1 LAQSAQA
8 RGVRGSQEGNAQAR
22 GIATQKGVTHVET
35 IGIKLLLMFVGAFIL
50 GFVLGYEYAL
60 ASGGNGCAE

>member
-1 LAQSAQA
+1 
-8 RGVRGSQEGNAQAR
+8 
-22 GIATQKGVTHVET
+22 VEA

-60 ASGGNGCAE
+60 ASAGDGYTE

>member
-1 LAQSAQA
+1 
-8 RGVRGSQEGNAQAR
+8 
-22 GIATQKGVTHVET
+22 VEA

-60 ASGGNGCAE
+60 AFGRDGFAE

>member
-1 LAQSAQA
+1 
-8 RGVRGSQEGNAQAR
+8 
-22 GIATQKGVTHVET
+22 VET

-60 ASGGNGCAE
+60 AYGGNGYAE

>member
-1 LAQSAQA
+1 MLDD
-8 RGVRGSQEGNAQAR
+8 
-22 GIATQKGVTHVET
+22 KGVAHVET

-60 ASGGNGCAE
+60 AYGGNGCAE

>member
-1 LAQSAQA
+1 VAQSAQT

-22 GIATQKGVTHVET
+22 GIVTQKGVAHVEA
-35 IGIKLLLMFVGAFIL
+35 IGIKLLLMFVGAFVL

-60 ASGGNGCAE
+60 AYGGNGYAE

>member
-1 LAQSAQA
+1 
-8 RGVRGSQEGNAQAR
+8 
-22 GIATQKGVTHVET
+22 VET

-60 ASGGNGCAE
+60 SSAGDGFAE

>member
-1 LAQSAQA
+1 MRLAKLFSKKST
-8 RGVRGSQEGNAQAR
+8 RKRVLMLDD
-22 GIATQKGVTHVET
+22 KGVAHVEA
-35 IGIKLLLMFVGAFIL
+35 IGIKLLLMFVGAFVL

>member
-1 LAQSAQA
+1 VDA
-8 RGVRGSQEGNAQAR
+8 
-22 GIATQKGVTHVET
+22 

-60 ASGGNGCAE
+60 ASGGNGYAE